1 MGGITRKVEQ
11 NNGDH
16 SEGIRL
22 LNEAFELG
30 IRHYDTAQ
38 FYSDGLA
45 NELLQKSFSSR
56 RTDVFSASK
65 VGARPI
71 PGMPPMTAAQKPHEL
86 REMIEIKLETLQ
98 TDYLDMV
105 YLRRMDFQPSLI
117 AEGDQQVDLHAQFE
131 ELENLA

>member
-22 LNEAFELG
+22 LNEAFDLG
-30 IRHYDTAQ
+30 IRHFDMTQ

-56 RTDVFSASK
+56 RSDVFIASK

-71 PGMPPMTAAQKPHEL
+71 PGMPPMAAAQKPHEL
-86 REMIEIKLETLQ
+86 RETIKTNLETLQ
-98 TDYLDMV
+98 TDSSIWCTSV
-105 YLRRMDFQPSLI
+105 
-117 AEGDQQVDLHAQFE
+117 V
-131 ELENLA
+131 